1 MDQKW
6 GPYYRIVEQMSPAS
20 FVILDQMLR
29 LIKRADANDLKLA
42 EIKDWKQGRKQSLW
56 DQKKWKQIKTE
67 EKEERS
73 QSTTSR
79 I

>member
-1 MDQKW
+1 
-6 GPYYRIVEQMSPAS
+6 MSPAS